1 MLQILPTFNFLHITL
16 KIHITVTSAIICL
29 QTKFHSYFKRMFII
43 YLCTKFPKSNCKDS
57 SVIASEP
64 KAKETLPLP
73 PYLCIPSCEIKHKI
87 HEQSLNISPRHVTLL
102 HFMTI
107 LSGVSITP
115 TSQIRMWAMML
126 LLVEETKKYDIII
139 AASDI
144 EIITSFV
151 KII

>member
-1 MLQILPTFNFLHITL
+1 MN
-16 KIHITVTSAIICL
+16 
-29 QTKFHSYFKRMFII
+29 
-43 YLCTKFPKSNCKDS
+43 
-57 SVIASEP
+57 
-64 KAKETLPLP
+64 
-73 PYLCIPSCEIKHKI
+73 
-87 HEQSLNISPRHVTLL
+87 
-102 HFMTI
+102 I